1 MEQLQKAMLQAAAQ
15 QNIHLI
21 VLIFAA
27 AHAHGDVQTMQ
38 HIVND
43 YAQNFSTQ
51 LQEHMRHA
59 LAAHVQL
66 QASENAFVQY
76 LEQNLPMHTVK
87 QAAANANEDSLQ
99 AAQALINKAMLH

>member
-15 QNIHLI
+15 QNINLI

-27 AHAHGDVQTMQ
+27 AHAHGDTETMQ

-43 YAQNFSTQ
+43 YAHNFNTQ
-51 LQEHMRHA
+51 LQTHMRHA

-66 QASENAFVQY
+66 QSCEEAFVQY
-76 LEQNLPMHTVK
+76 LEQHLPMQQVK
-87 QAAANANEDSLQ
+87 RAANNASEDAVAQ
-99 AAQALINKAMLH
+99 AQALINKAMLH